1 MALQSPLSHIDQ
13 HMDKTPEHWFDEY
26 STALQEKG
34 HESIPL
40 LNKDTVTKH
49 GLIRFRGLVSNQ
61 LNSEYFDKRCQFRES
76 VDVEASSLESSH
88 KADIKQRYPMVLR
101 SEPYHSEWANQLI
114 YGSTNSQQTAI
125 DNVMAK
131 FYCHHNSIRI
141 ADSVE
146 IYGIWCPKESVDG
159 DENDGDQKMDE
170 NGNDVKMQENDNDLY
185 SPQQSTYRTLPTIHV
200 LYWKK
205 MECANPLLSNLKD
218 DDISFYHENSSLIRS
233 SLIEHIA
240 TKYTANDHLLAE
252 YLLLHLIS
260 RTISTK
266 SSDLL
271 IGHFPLN
278 IRGQFNNYKIRQLY
292 HELAPYAM
300 SICLNIPY
308 LNAKRF
314 DPVKNHQTDELEIGI
329 LQFVQ
334 DTAVVIDECLLGPG
348 NLKDVG
354 LKNLES
360 LKSLIMA
367 QQVQYDFEY
376 HSIGFETKCNILILS
391 KSKPLPQIQTRCYIY
406 AECDNEENQANESNV
421 IQSKGEEEE
430 FTMNQ
435 YRTYLGLCRALVP
448 KFALNSKEV
457 TEAISDDFVEL
468 RKNDEM
474 VTQDTL
480 HDRLLVMRL
489 INCSFLNQ
497 TDDDDMMN
505 ILKYMQLLEAKRAK
519 RNKPFEQKATSK
531 GTGTPLGTIKEM

>member
-1 MALQSPLSHIDQ
+1 MQCPLNYIDQ

-40 LNKDTVTKH
+40 LNKDAVTKR
-49 GLIRFRGLVSNQ
+49 GLIRFRGMVSNQ
-61 LNSEYFDKRCQFRES
+61 LNSEYFDKMCQFRES
-76 VDVEASSLESSH
+76 VDVEASSLESSR

-101 SEPYHSEWANQLI
+101 SEPNHSEWAKQLI
-114 YGSTNSQQTAI
+114 FGSTESESTDI
-125 DNVMAK
+125 DKVMAK

-146 IYGIWCPKESVDG
+146 IYGIWCPKESAND
-159 DENDGDQKMDE
+159 DEEDGDQKMND
-170 NGNDVKMQENDNDLY
+170 NGNDAKTQENNDLY
-185 SPQQSTYRTLPTIHV
+185 SPQQSAYGALPTIHV
-200 LYWKK
+200 LYWRKI
-205 MECANPLLSNLKD
+205 ECANPLIANLKD
-218 DDISFYHENSSLIRS
+218 DVSFYHENSSLIRS
-233 SLIEHIA
+233 SLIQHIA

-271 IGHFPLN
+271 IGYLPLN

-292 HELAPYAM
+292 HEMAPYAM

-308 LNAKRF
+308 LNARRF

-334 DTAVVIDECLLGPG
+334 DTAIVIDECLLGPG
-348 NLKDVG
+348 NLKEVG

-376 HSIGFETKCNILILS
+376 HSIGFDTKCNIVVLS
-391 KSKPLPQIQTRCYIY
+391 KSKPLPQLQTRCYLY
-406 AECDNEENQANESNV
+406 AECDNEENQENESNT
-421 IQSKGEEEE
+421 SKSKEEE
-430 FTMNQ
+430 FTMDQ
-435 YRTYLGLCRALVP
+435 YRTYLSLCRSLIP

-480 HDRLLVMRL
+480 HHRLLMMRL

-519 RNKPFEQKATSK
+519 RNKPFEQKATKNRS
-531 GTGTPLGTIKEM
+531 GTPLESIKEM